1 MLLNILEKLTA
12 KVHMGYV
19 VQDVEHCLECL
30 KTNLHCAKDASTY
43 IFTPVKAYTCGVPA
57 KELSLKIAMC
67 HIKDNV
73 YFEYIQPLSPG
84 GFHYL
89 SLLCGGDNMNHAA
102 FYTDEC
108 DSCRRDFEEL
118 GAVFVF
124 EAEANDPQNGYRRC
138 FYAKLDG
145 VPGVLEVLENARP
158 YRA

>member
-1 MLLNILEKLTA
+1 MGILEKLTA
-12 KVHMGYV
+12 KVHVGYV
-19 VQDVEHCLECL
+19 VQDVEHCLNSL
-30 KTNLHCAKDASTY
+30 NAHLHCAENTSTY
-43 IFTPVKAYTCGVPA
+43 VFTPVKAYTCGVPV

-89 SLLCGGDNMNHAA
+89 SFLSGGEGMNHTA
-102 FYTDEC
+102 FYTDEY
-108 DSCRRDFEEL
+108 DFCREQFEEL

-145 VPGVLEVLENARP
+145 VPGILEVLENARP